1 MSKTSDLRRQATE
14 AVRAKQFDRA
24 VELYERLCSQDS
36 GNGTPRNELGDVFL
50 KTGDVDR
57 AIASF
62 QEAARL
68 YLAFGL
74 TNNAVAVHK
83 KILRH
88 DPNHLHSLWV
98 LGEIRLDQGLEAEA
112 SAAFLDF
119 LSRHPSVVE
128 TEREAFV
135 ARGLQLIELMG
146 DDPQILSALDTIFAQ
161 WDFGQDRARVLVA
174 KARLA
179 HQADEIDVRDKYL
192 EHARTAFEHLD
203 ALSEY
208 VRLRDEIE
216 GVSEGSDDEMG
227 FETDDS
233 GTIVLG
239 DDDSDDETRF
249 DFGDVDGPVFDAPHG
264 DDFDEGGA
272 PSTRVDLGDA
282 AIDLGF
288 DFDMDALSGAAGH
301 VSGAVETTR
310 DTPSDDDSAARDPV
324 PEIEIGD
331 EETEGGAEPDPASE
345 LDIVRPFE
353 TGADASVETPPADPT
368 VEEEAG
374 GHEED
379 QHESGPALD
388 SDAVADPDPDPDP
401 GSDPGQDPEAGQDSG
416 RDTEPEQTVDLLD
429 EILADGGFDVEAAE
443 RSQVD
448 TITQDVEGQI
458 AGDVDP
464 EDHAG
469 QYELGMVYL
478 DLALYEQA
486 IAAFDLAGEGE
497 DERLRALEM
506 KGTCLLRL
514 DRVDEAMA
522 VFQEGLAVPGYPG
535 QAYLGLL
542 YGVGVGHETQGEL
555 TEAIESLERV
565 RAVDADFL
573 DVDERL
579 SRLRASTGDPA

>member
-50 KTGDVDR
+50 KTGDIDR
-57 AIASF
+57 AISSF

-68 YLAFGL
+68 YLEFGL

-128 TEREAFV
+128 SEREAFV
-135 ARGLQLIELMG
+135 ARGLQLLELMG

-179 HQADEIDVRDKYL
+179 HQAGEVDVRDKYL

-208 VRLRDEIE
+208 VQLLQEIE
-216 GVSEGSDDEMG
+216 GVAIDPGEGADFESDE
-227 FETDDS
+227 S

-239 DDDSDDETRF
+239 DDDEETRF
-249 DFGDVDGPVFDAPHG
+249 DFDDVDAPVFDAPHATG
-264 DDFDEGGA
+264 HDDGGS
-272 PSTRVDLGDA
+272 PSTRVDLADTD
-282 AIDLGF
+282 IDLGF
-288 DFDMDALSGAAGH
+288 DFDMDALSGTVDE
-301 VSGAVETTR
+301 VSGSVEAVAGF
-310 DTPSDDDSAARDPV
+310 DSDDTDTSDAI
-324 PEIEIGD
+324 PEIEIPDD
-331 EETEGGAEPDPASE
+331 ESADAASEADEDPGTPDEHIEIVRPFDRGNDESIEAAEPDP
-345 LDIVRPFE
+345 
-353 TGADASVETPPADPT
+353 
-368 VEEEAG
+368 
-374 GHEED
+374 
-379 QHESGPALD
+379 
-388 SDAVADPDPDPDP
+388 
-401 GSDPGQDPEAGQDSG
+401 
-416 RDTEPEQTVDLLD
+416 EPEPQGTVDLLD

-443 RSQVD
+443 KSQVD

-458 AGDVDP
+458 AGEVDP
-464 EDHAG
+464 EDRAG

-486 IAAFDLAGEGE
+486 MAAFDLASEGD

-542 YGVGVGHETQGEL
+542 YGVGLGHESRGDL
-555 TEAIESLERV
+555 TEAMESFERV

-573 DVDERL
+573 DVEERL
-579 SRLRASTGDPA
+579 TRLRASTGDPA

>member
-24 VELYERLCSQDS
+24 VELYERLCSQDA

-50 KTGDVDR
+50 KTGDIDR
-57 AIASF
+57 AISSF

-68 YLAFGL
+68 YLEFGL

-128 TEREAFV
+128 SEREAFV
-135 ARGLQLIELMG
+135 SRGLQLLDLMG

-179 HQADEIDVRDKYL
+179 HQAGEVDVRDKYL
-192 EHARTAFEHLD
+192 EHARAAFEHLD

-208 VRLRDEIE
+208 VQLQQEIE
-216 GVSEGSDDEMG
+216 GVATDPDDGADFQSDE
-227 FETDDS
+227 S

-239 DDDSDDETRF
+239 DDDEETRF
-249 DFGDVDGPVFDAPHG
+249 DFDDVDSPVFDAPPAEG
-264 DDFDEGGA
+264 FDDGGS
-272 PSTRVDLGDA
+272 PSTRVDLADTD
-282 AIDLGF
+282 IDLGF
-288 DFDMDALSGAAGH
+288 DFDMDALSGSVDE
-301 VSGAVETTR
+301 VSGSVEAVAGF
-310 DTPSDDDSAARDPV
+310 DSDDTDSSDTI
-324 PEIEIGD
+324 PEIEI
-331 EETEGGAEPDPASE
+331 PDGEHADAASE
-345 LDIVRPFE
+345 AGEDSGTPDQEIEIVRPFDRGNDESIE
-353 TGADASVETPPADPT
+353 TADP
-368 VEEEAG
+368 E
-374 GHEED
+374 
-379 QHESGPALD
+379 
-388 SDAVADPDPDPDP
+388 PDPE
-401 GSDPGQDPEAGQDSG
+401 PEPQAESEPEKPE
-416 RDTEPEQTVDLLD
+416 TEPEPEPQGTVDLLD

-443 RSQVD
+443 KSQVD

-458 AGDVDP
+458 AGEVDP

-486 IAAFDLAGEGE
+486 MAAFDLASEGD

-542 YGVGVGHETQGEL
+542 YGVGLGHESRGDL
-555 TEAIESLERV
+555 AEAMESFERV

-573 DVDERL
+573 DVEERL
-579 SRLRASTGDPA
+579 TRLRASTGDPA

>member
-1 MSKTSDLRRQATE
+1 VSKTSDLRRQATE

-24 VELYERLCSQDS
+24 VELYERLCSQDA

-50 KTGDVDR
+50 KTGDIDR

-68 YLAFGL
+68 YLEFGL

-128 TEREAFV
+128 SEREAFV
-135 ARGLQLIELMG
+135 ARGLQLLELMG

-179 HQADEIDVRDKYL
+179 HQADEVDVRDKYL
-192 EHARTAFEHLD
+192 EHARAAFEHLD

-208 VRLRDEIE
+208 SQLQQEIE
-216 GVSEGSDDEMG
+216 GVAADPDEGADFESDE
-227 FETDDS
+227 S

-239 DDDSDDETRF
+239 EDDDDETRF
-249 DFGDVDGPVFDAPHG
+249 DFGDVDAPVFDAPPA
-264 DDFDEGGA
+264 EGFEDGGS
-272 PSTRVDLGDA
+272 PSTRVDLADTE
-282 AIDLGF
+282 IDLGF
-288 DFDMDALSGAAGH
+288 DFDMDALSGAVDE
-301 VSGAVETTR
+301 VSGSVEAVDGFDSDEA
-310 DTPSDDDSAARDPV
+310 DTSDAI
-324 PEIEIGD
+324 PEIEIPDDEGTDLGSDAGD
-331 EETEGGAEPDPASE
+331 EPDESDE
-345 LDIVRPFE
+345 SIEIVRPFDRG
-353 TGADASVETPPADPT
+353 TDAEAEPAA
-368 VEEEAG
+368 EHEA
-374 GHEED
+374 E
-379 QHESGPALD
+379 PA
-388 SDAVADPDPDPDP
+388 AA
-401 GSDPGQDPEAGQDSG
+401 QDSEPAAAPEPAP
-416 RDTEPEQTVDLLD
+416 EPERTVDLLD

-443 RSQVD
+443 KSQVD

-458 AGDVDP
+458 AGEVDP

-486 IAAFDLAGEGE
+486 MTAFDLASEGD

-542 YGVGVGHETQGEL
+542 YGVGLGHESRGDL
-555 TEAIESLERV
+555 TEAMESFERV

-573 DVDERL
+573 DVEERL
-579 SRLRASTGDPA
+579 NRLRASTGDPA

>member
-1 MSKTSDLRRQATE
+1 VSKTSDLRRQATE

-216 GVSEGSDDEMG
+216 GVSEGSDDETG

-288 DFDMDALSGAAGH
+288 DFDMDVLSGAAGH

-310 DTPSDDDSAARDPV
+310 DTPSDDDSGARDPV

-353 TGADASVETPPADPT
+353 TGADASVETPPVDPT
-368 VEEEAG
+368 DDEDVG
-374 GHEED
+374 GRED
-379 QHESGPALD
+379 
-388 SDAVADPDPDPDP
+388 DP
-401 GSDPGQDPEAGQDSG
+401 GAP
-416 RDTEPEQTVDLLD
+416 EPEQTVDLLD

-443 RSQVD
+443 KSQVD

-486 IAAFDLAGEGE
+486 IAAFDLAAEGE

-522 VFQEGLAVPGYPG
+522 IFQEGLAVPGYPG

-542 YGVGVGHETQGEL
+542 YGVGVGHQTQGDL

>member
-216 GVSEGSDDEMG
+216 GVSEGSDDETG

-288 DFDMDALSGAAGH
+288 DFDMDVLSGAAGH

-310 DTPSDDDSAARDPV
+310 DTPSDDDSGARDPV

-368 VEEEAG
+368 DDEDVG
-374 GHEED
+374 GRED
-379 QHESGPALD
+379 
-388 SDAVADPDPDPDP
+388 DP
-401 GSDPGQDPEAGQDSG
+401 GAP
-416 RDTEPEQTVDLLD
+416 EPEQTVDLLD

-443 RSQVD
+443 KSQVD

-486 IAAFDLAGEGE
+486 IAAFDLAAEGE

-522 VFQEGLAVPGYPG
+522 IFQEGLAVPGYPG

-542 YGVGVGHETQGEL
+542 YGVGVGHQTQGDL